1 MRLSEI
7 STERAADL
15 LCEITPYIS
24 NIVTDEELLDEL
36 KKAIAPK
43 GANTRAE
50 FLALGLEK
58 VNKIIPVVL
67 KKRKNDVFGILGALN
82 EKAVEEIAKQNFLA
96 TMRPIKEIIKDKE
109 LLDFFRSCAGS
120 EGNE

>member
-15 LCEITPYIS
+15 LCEITPYVS
-24 NIVTDEELLDEL
+24 NIVTDEELLGEL
-36 KKAIAPK
+36 KKAIAPN

-50 FLALGLEK
+50 LLAIGLDK
-58 VNKIIPVVL
+58 VNKIVPVIL
-67 KKRKNDVFGILGALN
+67 KKRKNDVFGIIGALN
-82 EKAVEEIAKQNFLA
+82 DKTVDDIAKQNFLA
-96 TMRPIKEIIKDKE
+96 TMRQIKEIIKDKE
-109 LLDFFRSCAGS
+109 LIDFFKSCAGL

>member
-7 STERAADL
+7 STERAADV

-24 NIVTDEELLDEL
+24 NIITDEELLEEL

-58 VNKIIPVVL
+58 INKIVPIVL
-67 KKRKNDVFGILGALN
+67 KKRKSDVFGVLGVLN
-82 EKAVEEIAKQNFLA
+82 DKTAAEIAKQNLLA
-96 TMRPIKEIIKDKE
+96 TMRQIKEIIKDKE
-109 LLDFFRSCAGS
+109 LLDFFKSCAGS
-120 EGNE
+120 EGSE